1 MHKEKTLILIKP
13 DGVQRRLIGDVI
25 TRFERVGLKL
35 VAMKLLFATEEQ
47 ADSHYPS
54 TNEWFVNVGKKFFKE
69 ELANGEDVPEEKFIE
84 AARKVKDGLIKFITA
99 GPIVA
104 MVWQGNQAVKVGR
117 KLIGGT
123 EPTTSDVGTI
133 RGDYTIDSYALANG
147 DERAVR
153 NLVHG
158 SESPEEA
165 ERELQVW
172 FNQEEL
178 LEYKVVDEMLLT
190 DVNLNGIKE

>member
-1 MHKEKTLILIKP
+1 MHKEKTLILVKP
-13 DGVQRRLIGDVI
+13 DGVQRRLIGDI
-25 TRFERVGLKL
+25 ISRFERVGLKL
-35 VAMKLLFATEEQ
+35 TAMKLVFATEEQ
-47 ADSHYPS
+47 AESHYPS
-54 TNEWFVNVGKKFFKE
+54 SDEWFISVGKKFFKE
-69 ELANGEDVPEEKFIE
+69 ELARGEEVPDEKFIA
-84 AARKVKDGLIKFITA
+84 AARKVKDGLIKFVTA

-104 MVWQGNQAVKVGR
+104 MVWQGNQSTKVGR

-133 RGDYTIDSYALANG
+133 RGDYTIDSYGLANG
-147 DERAVR
+147 DDRAVR

-165 ERELQVW
+165 ERELKVW
-172 FNQEEL
+172 FNEDEL

>member
-1 MHKEKTLILIKP
+1 MHKEKTLILVKP
-13 DGVQRRLIGDVI
+13 DGVQRRLIGEI
-25 TRFERVGLKL
+25 IGRFERVGLKL
-35 VAMKLLFATEEQ
+35 TAMKMLIPTAEQ
-47 ADSHYPS
+47 AESHYPS
-54 TNEWFVNVGKKFFKE
+54 SNEWFVNVGKKFFKE
-69 ELANGEDVPEEKFIE
+69 ELARGEEVPEEKFIE
-84 AARKVKDGLIKFITA
+84 AARQVKNGLIKFITA

-104 MVWQGNQAVKVGR
+104 MVWQGNQSVKVCR

-153 NLVHG
+153 NLIHG

-172 FNQEEL
+172 FNEDEL
-178 LEYKVVDEMLLT
+178 IEYKVVDEMLLT

>member
-1 MHKEKTLILIKP
+1 MQQERSLILIKP
-13 DGVQRRLIGDVI
+13 DGVQRRLIGEI
-25 TRFERVGLKL
+25 IGRFERAGLKL
-35 VAMKLLFATEEQ
+35 TAMKLVIPTAAQATE
-47 ADSHYPS
+47 HYPS

-69 ELANGEDVPEEKFIE
+69 ELARGEEVAEEKFI
-84 AARKVKDGLIKFITA
+84 AAAQKVKEGLVKFVTA

-104 MVWQGNQAVKVGR
+104 MVWQGNHAVAVCR

-133 RGDYTIDSYALANG
+133 RGDFTIDSYSLANNAN
-147 DERAVR
+147 RAVR

-158 SESPEEA
+158 SESPAEA

-172 FNQEEL
+172 FDEKDLCN
-178 LEYKVVDEMLLT
+178 YKVVDEVLLT
-190 DVNLNGIKE
+190 DVSLDGIKE

>member
-1 MHKEKTLILIKP
+1 MQQERSLILIKP
-13 DGVQRRLIGDVI
+13 DGVQRRLIGEI
-25 TRFERVGLKL
+25 IGRFERAGLKL
-35 VAMKLLFATEEQ
+35 TAMKMVIPSVDQATE
-47 ADSHYPS
+47 HYPS

-69 ELANGEDVPEEKFIE
+69 ELARGEEVAEEKFI
-84 AARKVKDGLIKFITA
+84 AAAQKVKEGLVKFVTA

-104 MVWQGNQAVKVGR
+104 MVWQGNHAVTVCR

-133 RGDYTIDSYALANG
+133 RGDFTIDSYSLANNAN
-147 DERAVR
+147 RAVR

-158 SESPEEA
+158 SESSAEA

-172 FNQEEL
+172 FKNEDICN
-178 LEYKVVDEMLLT
+178 YKVVDEVLLT
-190 DVNLNGIKE
+190 DVSLDGIKE

>member
-1 MHKEKTLILIKP
+1 MQQERSLILIKP
-13 DGVQRRLIGDVI
+13 DGVQRRLIGEI
-25 TRFERVGLKL
+25 IGRFERAGLKST
-35 VAMKLLFATEEQ
+35 AMKLVLPTAEQATE
-47 ADSHYPS
+47 HYPS

-69 ELANGEDVPEEKFIE
+69 ELARGEEVAEEKFIE
-84 AARKVKDGLIKFITA
+84 AAQKVKDGLVKFITA

-104 MVWQGNQAVKVGR
+104 MVWQGNHSVAVCR

-133 RGDYTIDSYALANG
+133 RGDFTIDSYSLANNDG
-147 DERAVR
+147 RAVR

-158 SESPEEA
+158 SESPAEA

-172 FNQEEL
+172 FDKNDICN
-178 LEYKVVDEMLLT
+178 YKVVDEVLLT
-190 DVNLNGIKE
+190 DVSLDGIKE

>member
-1 MHKEKTLILIKP
+1 MHKEKTLILVKP
-13 DGVQRRLIGDVI
+13 DGVQRRLIGDI
-25 TRFERVGLKL
+25 IARFERVGLKL
-35 VAMKLLFATEEQ
+35 VAMKMLIPTAEQ
-47 ADSHYPS
+47 AESHYPS
-54 TNEWFVNVGKKFFKE
+54 TTEWFVNVGKKFFKD
-69 ELANGEDVPEEKFIE
+69 ELARGEEVPEEKFIA
-84 AARKVKDGLIKFITA
+84 AARGVKDGLVKFLTA

-104 MVWQGNQAVKVGR
+104 MVWQGNQSVKVCR

-147 DERAVR
+147 DGRAVR

-165 ERELQVW
+165 ERELKVW
-172 FNQEEL
+172 FDKANL
-178 LEYKVVDEMLLT
+178 LDYKVVDEILLT
-190 DVNLNGIKE
+190 DVSLDGIKE